1 MIGTLPH
8 SLSVGGKDY
17 PINADFRNI
26 LTFFEACG
34 DPELSEEE
42 KLYILLRRLYGSGL
56 KEITGNAIREAA
68 ERARWFV
75 DCGKEEKDRIPR
87 KLIDWEQDASL
98 IFPAVNRVAGR
109 EVRSADFIHWWTFA
123 GYFMEIDGGTFSTV
137 LSIRQK
143 KSRGKKLEQWEK
155 EFYRQNKELCDLR
168 KRYTAEEQEEIDYW
182 ERLMG

>member
-8 SLSVGGKDY
+8 SLLVGGKEY

-26 LTFFEACG
+26 LIFFEACE

-42 KLYILLRRLYGSGL
+42 KLYILLRRLYGAGL
-56 KEITGNAIREAA
+56 KEIVGNAVREAA

-75 DCGKEEKDRIPR
+75 DCGKEEKARILR
-87 KLIDWEQDASL
+87 KTIDWEQDASL

-123 GYFMEIDGGTFSTV
+123 GYFMEIEGGTFSTV

-143 KSRGKKLEQWEK
+143 KAHGKKLEMWEK
-155 EFYRQNKELCDLR
+155 EFYRQNRELCDLR